1 VAPLPGEASKRASPD
16 RERLMHGSMT
26 PMGERGRAA
35 GRNATNEVGRG
46 GEWDESEV
54 AGPDTF

>member
-1 VAPLPGEASKRASPD
+1 
-16 RERLMHGSMT
+16 MHGSMT